1 MSTRRPSYRVVLRSP
16 GIRPAFIPSI
26 IGRLSLATSGLALI
40 FLLEEAT
47 GSFAIAGVITAA
59 LGLANV
65 IATPWRS
72 RLIDR
77 FGQRRI
83 LSVLG
88 GVHAVSLIALA
99 LLPTAPLAVLLIVCV
114 IAGASSPPFG
124 ATMRVVWSTALPA
137 GPLRT
142 RGFSLD
148 AVAEEVTFAVGP
160 LVAAALVAVSGPLA
174 ALILSA
180 ACVSVGSGLFVLSGL
195 SRAQRGSRHTDRTA
209 PAAITPLRTRGF
221 VPVIFV
227 MTAPGLIL
235 GAIELAAPA
244 LAVEAAAPALAGVL
258 LAVFAGS
265 SALGG
270 LLFGSR
276 RLPGSLATQL
286 LILVGALIAFAS
298 ATGVVGGVAAGL
310 IGFALAGLCLAPI
323 LIVGY
328 LAADDLADARVK
340 TEASSWIN
348 TAINFGAAIGALIYG
363 VITDAATPGWALA
376 GTAIVAAAFATL
388 GAPFLLRT
396 SARRMPHE
404 NGGGAHAVHSDEG
417 HRH

>member
-1 MSTRRPSYRVVLRSP
+1 MSIPRPSYGAVLKTP
-16 GIRPAFIPSI
+16 GIRPAFASSI
-26 IGRLSLATSGLALI
+26 IGRLSLATSGLALV

-47 GSFAIAGVITAA
+47 ASFAIAGVVTAVV
-59 LGLANV
+59 GFANV

-77 FGQRRI
+77 FGQTRI
-83 LSVLG
+83 LSALG
-88 GVHAVSLIALA
+88 GVHAASLVALA
-99 LLPTAPLAVLLIVCV
+99 LIPAGPLPALVLVGV

-124 ATMRVVWSTALPA
+124 ATMRVVWSAALPT

-148 AVAEEVTFAVGP
+148 AVAEEVTFAIGP
-160 LVAAALVAVSGPLA
+160 LVAAALVALSGPFT
-174 ALILSA
+174 ALVLSVVCVTVGTGLFILSA
-180 ACVSVGSGLFVLSGL
+180 L
-195 SRAQRGSRHTDRTA
+195 SRAQRGSRLTNRTEPA
-209 PAAITPLRTRGF
+209 PTTPLRTRGF
-221 VPVIFV
+221 VPVICV

-244 LAVEAAAPALAGVL
+244 LAVEADAPALAGVL

-270 LLFGSR
+270 LLFGSLC
-276 RLPGSLATQL
+276 LPGTRATQL
-286 LILVGALIAFAS
+286 LTLALILITL
-298 ATGVVGGVAAGL
+298 ATITGAIGGVGAGL
-310 IGFALAGLCLAPI
+310 IGFTLAGFCLAPV

-328 LAADDLADARVK
+328 LIADNLTDDRVR

-348 TAINFGAAIGALIYG
+348 TAINFGAAVGALTYG
-363 VITDAATPGWALA
+363 IITDAVTPGWALA
-376 GTAIVAAAFATL
+376 GTAIVAAASAVL

-396 SARRMPHE
+396 RPTAKRS
-404 NGGGAHAVHSDEG
+404 
-417 HRH
+417 